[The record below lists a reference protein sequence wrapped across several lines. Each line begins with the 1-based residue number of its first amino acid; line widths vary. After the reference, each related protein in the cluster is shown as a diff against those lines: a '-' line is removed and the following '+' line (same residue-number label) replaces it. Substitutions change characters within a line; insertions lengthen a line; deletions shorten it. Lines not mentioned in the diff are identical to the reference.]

1 MKAVHPKKILSNCIF
16 ICWLIV
22 GAQTPCF
29 MKTES
34 TFVLLCILIDQIL
47 VHQPKSKVRRRS
59 QDPLSK
65 PSPNYFKEK
74 PKSKSCCSP
83 VDWIQNVLGPNKC
96 NGGRAVP
103 ERPMQMVEEFLKKKN
118 GGASIV
124 LNWDCGG
131 LAIRIEMLEHLVP
144 LRSASRGPTAAI

>member
-1 MKAVHPKKILSNCIF
+1 MVQLMKAVHPKKILSNCIF

-47 VHQPKSKVRRRS
+47 VHRPKSKVRRRS

-83 VDWIQNVLGPNKC
+83 VDRIQNVLGPNKC

-118 GGASIV
+118 GGAVEKPRIQQSDRNNQCKFLQIT
-124 LNWDCGG
+124 CGQAQG
-131 LAIRIEMLEHLVP
+131 
-144 LRSASRGPTAAI
+144 TK